1 MNDKNTGV
9 KRLFYACY
17 YSWLGLVAALRYEA
31 AFRQEFIVFI
41 LLVIGSFFL
50 DVTSVERVILLA
62 SVAFVLI
69 MELINSAV
77 ECAIDRI
84 GTKHHVLSGRAKD
97 YGSLA
102 VLISVLIAAAIWGVI
117 LF

>member
-1 MNDKNTGV
+1 MNDKNTGI
-9 KRLFYACY
+9 KRLFYASY
-17 YSWLGLVAALRYEA
+17 FSWLGLVAALRYES
-31 AFRQEFIVFI
+31 AFRQEFVVFI
-41 LLVIGSFFL
+41 LLAIGSFFL
-50 DVTSVERVILLA
+50 DVSGLERLMLLA

-69 MELINSAV
+69 TELINSAI

-84 GTKHHVLSGRAKD
+84 GTEQHVLSGRAKD

-102 VLISVLIAAAIWGVI
+102 VLISMLMAAATWLTI